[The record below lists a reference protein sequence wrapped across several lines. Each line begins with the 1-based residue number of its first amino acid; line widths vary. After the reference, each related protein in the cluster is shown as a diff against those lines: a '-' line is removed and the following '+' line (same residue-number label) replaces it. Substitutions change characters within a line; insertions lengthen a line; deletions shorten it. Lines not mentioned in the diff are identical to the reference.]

1 MFLLSCVCDSITA
14 KLCEGCRC
22 VTEIHEAGTN
32 VQDIWIVG
40 IICFTVVL
48 LALIAKCAVLS
59 WKNADINAAE
69 GEQAAKESDADVAKR
84 KQDSDLLNKKL
95 EILKELC
102 YEIKEVPVEKCSK
115 EEKIKDI
122 KIQKKLRSLNSDEVR
137 EYLKALGY
145 LIDKNVSDKTENH
158 EAQGS

>member
-1 MFLLSCVCDSITA
+1 MFHC
-14 KLCEGCRC
+14 
-22 VTEIHEAGTN
+22 
-32 VQDIWIVG
+32 
-40 IICFTVVL
+40 
-48 LALIAKCAVLS
+48 
-59 WKNADINAAE
+59 
-69 GEQAAKESDADVAKR
+69 
-84 KQDSDLLNKKL
+84 

-102 YEIKEVPVEKCSK
+102 YEIKEVTVEKCSK